1 MASISISDGANGAT
15 KPSEN
20 GIASPNAAAS
30 TSPTTASRN
39 PRYYLDDSMAIFLV
53 ESQLY
58 KVHRYFFRL
67 ESVIF
72 DSMFDCPA
80 PDVGQDGNTDNQP
93 IEIPEVT
100 CQQFEALLD
109 HFYDGL
115 FRKQAYFNDST
126 PLQKYID
133 LLSISHRFECTTA
146 RERAI
151 KGIDAATTNPIQMI
165 DLAEVYDVP
174 KWLTPAYVELC
185 RREEPLNESE
195 AMDLGPRKTIII
207 CRARETIRT
216 SPETRRLLDYNGY
229 YGYWST
235 WPQNILEES
244 RVQRIVNECLANL
257 PETPNPLQPA
267 VSEATS
273 QQSGQGWGGK
283 KKAKG
288 KKKAAIDHR
297 AFLTLNCDMAEKP
310 IDIDPHEMAKPLAN
324 SMALPVERSP
334 SCPPPAA
341 PAPIRHGRYYLDDS
355 LAIFLVE
362 NHLFKV
368 HRYFFRQ
375 ESVFFDSMFD
385 CPPPTE
391 GQDGQTD
398 DKPIE
403 IPGVTCNQFEAL
415 LDHFY
420 DGRVVLF
427 VLMGQFLTKKY
438 IDLLSVAHRFECTT
452 ARERAI
458 KGIDTATTEPI
469 QMIELAELY
478 DVPRWIELAYIELCQ
493 RKEPLNEAEVEALG
507 PKKTVLV
514 LRAREALHNSDE
526 ARRLLQESWCCS
538 SYHSPLVSLPEKL
551 LEKARVQ
558 RIVKGVV
565 APPAPVAPRPSP
577 FDKFPR
583 GEEDR

>member
-1 MASISISDGANGAT
+1 
-15 KPSEN
+15 
-20 GIASPNAAAS
+20 
-30 TSPTTASRN
+30 
-39 PRYYLDDSMAIFLV
+39 
-53 ESQLY
+53 
-58 KVHRYFFRL
+58 
-67 ESVIF
+67 
-72 DSMFDCPA
+72 
-80 PDVGQDGNTDNQP
+80 
-93 IEIPEVT
+93 
-100 CQQFEALLD
+100 
-109 HFYDGL
+109 
-115 FRKQAYFNDST
+115 
-126 PLQKYID
+126 
-133 LLSISHRFECTTA
+133 
-146 RERAI
+146 
-151 KGIDAATTNPIQMI
+151 
-165 DLAEVYDVP
+165 
-174 KWLTPAYVELC
+174 
-185 RREEPLNESE
+185 
-195 AMDLGPRKTIII
+195 
-207 CRARETIRT
+207 
-216 SPETRRLLDYNGY
+216 
-229 YGYWST
+229 
-235 WPQNILEES
+235 
-244 RVQRIVNECLANL
+244 
-257 PETPNPLQPA
+257 
-267 VSEATS
+267 
-273 QQSGQGWGGK
+273 
-283 KKAKG
+283 
-288 KKKAAIDHR
+288 
-297 AFLTLNCDMAEKP
+297 MAEKP

-420 DGRVVLF
+420 DGLF
-427 VLMGQFLTKKY
+427 RKEAYFNSATPLQKY

-478 DVPRWIELAYIELCQ
+478 DVPRWIEPAYVELCQ

-558 RIVKGVV
+558 RVVKGVL
-565 APPAPVAPRPSP
+565 APPAPVAPSPSIPTPIASRPSP
-577 FDKFPR
+577 FDGLFGSARNESTPSEGREDKSPGDLPPQSSSDRLYSSR
-583 GEEDR
+583 GGKKTGRGRV